1 MKKQQSISSLKS
13 KLDRVFSEF
22 IRLRD
27 ADDNGYIR
35 CYCCG
40 KVLHWKEAQ
49 NMHFIPRQHMN
60 LRYSEANCHA
70 GCVKCN
76 YYNNGN
82 IEAYTVRLKKDYGE
96 DIVEKL
102 LVSKMQSRKISA
114 LEYDVMIDY
123 YQQRVNELKK
133 KKGL

>member
-1 MKKQQSISSLKS
+1 MKTKSISSLKS

-27 ADDNGYIR
+27 ADENGLCR

-40 KVLHWKEAQ
+40 KLLHWKQSQ
-49 NMHFIPRQHMN
+49 NMHFIPRQHMA
-60 LRYSEANCHA
+60 LRYSETNCHS
-70 GCVKCN
+70 GCIKCN

-82 IEAYTVRLKKDYGE
+82 IEAYTVHLKKDYGN

-102 LVSKMQSRKISA
+102 LVAKSQVVKFSVT
-114 LEYDVMIDY
+114 EYEVMIKKY
-123 YQQRVNELKK
+123 MQLVKELKHLK
-133 KKGL
+133 SNN

>member
-1 MKKQQSISSLKS
+1 MTKQT
-13 KLDRVFSEF
+13 LDKIFSEY

-27 ADDNGYIR
+27 ADDNGMIM

-40 KVLHWKEAQ
+40 KVLHWKQSQ

-60 LRYSEANCHA
+60 LRFSETNCHA

-76 YYNNGN
+76 YYDNGN
-82 IEAYTVRLKKDYGE
+82 IEEYTLHLKKDYGD

-102 LVSKMQSRKISA
+102 VIAKRISVKHSSA
-114 LEYDVMIDY
+114 EYDALAKY
-123 YQQRVNELKK
+123 YKDEIKKLKEEK
-133 KKGL
+133 DL